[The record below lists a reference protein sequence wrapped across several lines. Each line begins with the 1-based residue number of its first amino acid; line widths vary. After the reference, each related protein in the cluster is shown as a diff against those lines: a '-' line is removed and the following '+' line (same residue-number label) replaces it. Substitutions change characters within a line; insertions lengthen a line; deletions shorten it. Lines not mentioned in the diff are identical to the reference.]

1 MGSREL
7 VMTKLSDKYFY
18 FYWYFPC
25 WNILL
30 LYSISI
36 LFRFSQYGKVW
47 PFKLKNET
55 GKTQQFLCRQFQ
67 SIFKLPKQSAFF
79 LHKRRFFSFLFCS
92 NFAQIHCAKFSPL
105 FSLIK
110 KDQSWKVNITLV
122 GVLCLLRAPL
132 NFDGKQ
138 LGFEICTDIILM
150 RNISS
155 SKAESLYGKQCLY

>member
-1 MGSREL
+1 M
-7 VMTKLSDKYFY
+7 
-18 FYWYFPC
+18 
-25 WNILL
+25 
-30 LYSISI
+30 
-36 LFRFSQYGKVW
+36 
-47 PFKLKNET
+47 
-55 GKTQQFLCRQFQ
+55 
-67 SIFKLPKQSAFF
+67 
-79 LHKRRFFSFLFCS
+79 
-92 NFAQIHCAKFSPL
+92 

-155 SKAESLYGKQCLY
+155 SKAAVININSMTCLLEMAECGIKPGKKVGERRLSRDATALMESVLRCWCCGVGAVVLWWWGGN